1 MAGAETKNQARLA
14 KVTLAVILGL
24 VALGLLLHG
33 LSRDVLLRIWH
44 DVVERPSG
52 PMAFRFV
59 LQPIMAALLALR
71 DGIVDART
79 GRSPYFWTV
88 LTDATERQTGLREG
102 LIATARIILLGIGM
116 DAIYQLKVFGTFY
129 PGEALVVALA
139 LACLPYFLIRGPVD
153 RIARW
158 WLRPNPG
165 APRS

>member
-14 KVTLAVILGL
+14 KVTLAVILAL

-33 LSRDVLLRIWH
+33 LSRDVLLRTWH
-44 DVVERPSG
+44 DIAGRPSG

-59 LQPIMAALLALR
+59 LQPIMAVLMALR

-88 LTDATERQTGLREG
+88 LTNASERQAGLREG
-102 LIATARIILLGIGM
+102 FIATARIILLGLGM
-116 DAIYQLKVFGTFY
+116 DAIYQFKVFGTFY
-129 PGEALVVALA
+129 PGEALVVALV
-139 LACLPYFLIRGPVD
+139 LACLPYILIRGPAD

-158 WLRPNPG
+158 WLRPSSG

>member
-59 LQPIMAALLALR
+59 LQPIMAALMALR

-79 GRSPYFWTV
+79 GRPPYFWTV
-88 LTDATERQTGLREG
+88 LTDATE
-102 LIATARIILLGIGM
+102 RIILLGIGM

-158 WLRPNPG
+158 WLRPNSG

>member
-1 MAGAETKNQARLA
+1 MFADKGSLLMAGAETKNQARLA

-59 LQPIMAALLALR
+59 LQPIMAALMALR

-88 LTDATERQTGLREG
+88 LTDATER
-102 LIATARIILLGIGM
+102 
-116 DAIYQLKVFGTFY
+116 
-129 PGEALVVALA
+129 
-139 LACLPYFLIRGPVD
+139 
-153 RIARW
+153 
-158 WLRPNPG
+158 
-165 APRS
+165 